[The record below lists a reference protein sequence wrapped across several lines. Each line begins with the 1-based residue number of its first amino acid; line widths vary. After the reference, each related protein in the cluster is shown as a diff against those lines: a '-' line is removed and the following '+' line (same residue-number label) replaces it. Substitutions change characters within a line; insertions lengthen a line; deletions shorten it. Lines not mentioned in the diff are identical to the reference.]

1 MSLILLLSSAWESSK
16 AQQQAVFPDSI
27 VIIRD
32 TQSGRI
38 GFVFPESLAVDY
50 RNLIVNYVPALEG
63 KISLQDSLI
72 AEGKKLLKDKNAEIV
87 ILNAN
92 MKDTSQ
98 MFEEQKG
105 ISESFEKLYKQER
118 RAKRF
123 WRVMAYLLGAGAV
136 AVLVVK

>member
-1 MSLILLLSSAWESSK
+1 MGPRAILYFMSLILLLSSAWESSK

-63 KISLQDSLI
+63 KISL
-72 AEGKKLLKDKNAEIV
+72 
-87 ILNAN
+87 
-92 MKDTSQ
+92 
-98 MFEEQKG
+98 
-105 ISESFEKLYKQER
+105 
-118 RAKRF
+118 
-123 WRVMAYLLGAGAV
+123 
-136 AVLVVK
+136 

>member
-1 MSLILLLSSAWESSK
+1 MLSSAWESSK
-16 AQQQAVFPDSI
+16 AQQIVYPDSI
-27 VIIRD
+27 VMIRD
-32 TQSGRI
+32 TQTGRI

-63 KISLQDSLI
+63 KIALQDSLV

-92 MKDTSQ
+92 MKDTNQ

-105 ISESFEKLYKQER
+105 ISESFERLYKKER
-118 RAKRF
+118 SAKRF

-136 AVLVVK
+136 AALVVK

>member
-1 MSLILLLSSAWESSK
+1 MLLLSSAWESSK
-16 AQQQAVFPDSI
+16 AQQIVYPDSI
-27 VIIRD
+27 VMIRD

-63 KISLQDSLI
+63 KIALQDSLV

-92 MKDTSQ
+92 ITDTKT
-98 MFEEQKG
+98 MFEDQKA
-105 ISESFEKLYKQER
+105 ISASFETLYKKER